1 MDRKA
6 PLHPFRKF
14 ISNYTTIS
22 NEDWARI
29 ERVITRKEYG
39 KGVTLLEQGKVCK
52 KLYFLESGFLRYYV
66 VREGEDITKFF
77 TEPPYC
83 FTSQRSFTQNIPA
96 QESIEALEHSVI
108 WEMSK
113 ANADD
118 LLEMGAWN
126 NFIRQLVQEVQFYTE
141 QILVAIQNET
151 AEQRYVK
158 MITERS
164 ILLQKVPLKH
174 LASYLGIAPQS
185 LSRIRKKFF
194 EERPK
199 LT

>member
-1 MDRKA
+1 M
-6 PLHPFRKF
+6 
-14 ISNYTTIS
+14 
-22 NEDWARI
+22 
-29 ERVITRKEYG
+29 ITRKEYG

-66 VREGEDITKFF
+66 VRKGEDITKFF

-83 FTSQRSFTQNIPA
+83 FTSQRSFTQNTPA
-96 QESIEALEHSVI
+96 QESIEALEHSII